1 MPEHRKPTLEV
12 LPCYTISIH
21 KLYPPSVAHGSLLS
35 HQYQSNRDSDDI
47 LYSVILLLLL
57 LLLFLYIYIL
67 YIFVQF
73 NHFQQWKPPLCALK
87 RIAPTAEP
95 VALRFHLLEGAET
108 LLRLLRL
115 CEALDD
121 GRVDH
126 LGITENHRGSPGHK
140 RWKPRPKRKAAAK
153 WNIGLFSKK
162 SIEI

>member
-1 MPEHRKPTLEV
+1 MAHSFHTNINQIGILMIYYTV
-12 LPCYTISIH
+12 LY
-21 KLYPPSVAHGSLLS
+21 Y
-35 HQYQSNRDSDDI
+35 Y
-47 LYSVILLLLL
+47 YYYYYYY
-57 LLLFLYIYIL
+57 FYIYIL

-140 RWKPRPKRKAAAK
+140 R
-153 WNIGLFSKK
+153 
-162 SIEI
+162 